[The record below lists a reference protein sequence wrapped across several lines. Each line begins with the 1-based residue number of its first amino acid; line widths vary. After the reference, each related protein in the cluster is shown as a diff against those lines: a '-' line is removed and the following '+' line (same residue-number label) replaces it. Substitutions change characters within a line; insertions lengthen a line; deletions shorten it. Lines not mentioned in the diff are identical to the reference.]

1 MSSDLCLSAPMMEKS
16 DDPDHNGSLF
26 SLDNNNAPRS
36 FFRVLGLK
44 EYHAIF
50 CISCLIIKLDLLQF
64 NLYLHDAR
72 ERATC
77 FLLKGTFFLLFL
89 QSFKGLSRSTRNSAF
104 YSFRTMHPEKR
115 RALLKLSENEK
126 KSAFNANLVRGLLQE
141 NSYKVFYWPS
151 ELFYEWNYHSRIF
164 KVKWE
169 YSSFEGKLRL
179 LIVQVKITNYFK

>member
-1 MSSDLCLSAPMMEKS
+1 MMEKS

-77 FLLKGTFFLLFL
+77 FLLKGTIFLLFL
-89 QSFKGLSRSTRNSAF
+89 QSFKGLPRSTRNSAF

-115 RALLKLSENEK
+115 ALLKLSENEK
-126 KSAFNANLVRGLLQE
+126 KSAFNAFTNTTAINFVYIHTFVNDVAMILMQRSNQS
-141 NSYKVFYWPS
+141 NAPDSPS
-151 ELFYEWNYHSRIF
+151 
-164 KVKWE
+164 
-169 YSSFEGKLRL
+169 SSHVQKAFL
-179 LIVQVKITNYFK
+179 LIW